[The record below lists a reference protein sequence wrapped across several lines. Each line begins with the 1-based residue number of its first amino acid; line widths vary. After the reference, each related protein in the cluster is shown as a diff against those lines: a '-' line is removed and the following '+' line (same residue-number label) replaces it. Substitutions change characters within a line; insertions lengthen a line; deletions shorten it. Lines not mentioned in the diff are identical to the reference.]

1 MRHGTLR
8 RFTASLSLALVLLGP
23 LPVVARAQAPDG
35 PVESQSVAG
44 ALFAIACGA
53 SARVATAFPE
63 PIVVT
68 VTAVVCG
75 FAALDALLT
84 PDGPY

>member
-1 MRHGTLR
+1 MRNTSLR
-8 RFTASLSLALVLLGP
+8 RLTAALVLALVLLGP
-23 LPVVARAQAPDG
+23 LPPTARAQSPGG

-53 SARVATAFPE
+53 SARVVTMYPE

-68 VTAVVCG
+68 VTAVLCG
-75 FAALDALLT
+75 FAVLDGWLSAD
-84 PDGPY
+84 PPH